1 MAGGKS
7 AKTPRQTKLDSY
19 TRPKEAVA
27 GGSSEAQGDSVDGS
41 AVPQETLTLQDIMR
55 AIKDVK
61 HVLENKIDS
70 TAIEV
75 TLIRT
80 NLHKITDRVK
90 ATEDS
95 VSTLTTTVDNLGK
108 NMKHLQ
114 KRVDLMAS
122 QLDDSEGRS
131 RRNNIRIIGVPE
143 KAEGPSADLFVEDLI
158 TQGLQPRGLSK
169 FFGVERAH
177 RVPGKRPPPGAPPR
191 TIIARIFHF
200 RDRDTILQEARVA
213 PPVTYQNS
221 KIGLFPDFTLQ
232 VQRQRRT
239 FTELKKALRGQ
250 NIRYAMLFPA
260 KLRVADGTKTYFF
273 LTPEEGWRWLEA
285 RKENPK
291 TDGPSHKLSS
301 PKSPCAGV
309 DNPNPDGQASA
320 SPPES
325 SQVQTDWFDLPSG

>member
-7 AKTPRQTKLDSY
+7 AKGPHQTKLDKY
-19 TRPKEAVA
+19 TRLRKADAEEA
-27 GGSSEAQGDSVDGS
+27 SEAPRDSMGE
-41 AVPQETLTLQDIMR
+41 PTELQETLTLQDIMK

-95 VSTLTTTVDNLGK
+95 VSTLTTTVDKLGK

-114 KRVDLMAS
+114 QRVELLAS

-143 KAEGPSADLFVEDLI
+143 KAEGPSVDLFVEDLI

-177 RVPGKRPPPGAPPR
+177 RVPGRKPPPGAPPR
-191 TIIARIFHF
+191 TIIARIFNF

-213 PPVTYQNS
+213 PPVTYQNNT
-221 KIGLFPDFTLQ
+221 IGLFPDFTLQ

-239 FTELKKALRGQ
+239 FTELKKSLREQ

-260 KLRVADGTKTYFF
+260 KLRVADGTKTHFF
-273 LTPEEGWRWLEA
+273 MTPEEGWRWLEA
-285 RKENPK
+285 RKGNPK
-291 TDGPSHKLSS
+291 TDGPNPKQSS
-301 PKSPCAGV
+301 PKPACEGRGSL
-309 DNPNPDGQASA
+309 NPNDQTST

-325 SQVQTDWFDLPSG
+325 SQVQTDWFDLPNG